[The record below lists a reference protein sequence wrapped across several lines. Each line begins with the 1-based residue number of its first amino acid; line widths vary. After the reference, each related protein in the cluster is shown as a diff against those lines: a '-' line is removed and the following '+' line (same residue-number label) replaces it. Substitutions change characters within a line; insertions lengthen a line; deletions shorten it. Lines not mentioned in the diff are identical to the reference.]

1 MQTKIMRR
9 SITGAV
15 ALLLA
20 ACNPAPLSVA
30 AQEPGLDTV
39 CALDGMVLKDFPGS
53 KAQVHYTEGKPDY
66 YCDLME
72 LFAVLLSP
80 EHKRKVAA
88 VYVQDI
94 GKTDWAAPSGHWILA
109 KDALFVVGSKKQ
121 GSMGPTFGAFSS
133 APEAASF
140 VQREGGK
147 VVPFDQVTA
156 AMLDTGGAAGDARH

>member
-1 MQTKIMRR
+1 MPTKMMRR
-9 SITGAV
+9 ALAGAV
-15 ALLLA
+15 ATLLM

-72 LFAVLLSP
+72 LFAVLLAP

-88 VYVQDI
+88 VYVQD
-94 GKTDWAAPSGHWILA
+94 T
-109 KDALFVVGSKKQ
+109 
-121 GSMGPTFGAFSS
+121 
-133 APEAASF
+133 
-140 VQREGGK
+140 GK
-147 VVPFDQVTA
+147 VQKCDLCAGNPACAEACPTGAITYVDADWTGLGKMRQWA
-156 AMLDTGGAAGDARH
+156 EKLDNQPAAGHAD